1 MTLTI
6 RILGRSR
13 PTCGNPPHIY
23 SLLNLIEQHIHEGL
37 GLFCHSSM
45 FPSIKS
51 FLYSCHG
58 VSDTKQIAAD
68 AKNSKKMPN
77 INAKAC

>member
-1 MTLTI
+1 MGGPDPPVVIHLTYT
-6 RILGRSR
+6 
-13 PTCGNPPHIY
+13 PY

-37 GLFCHSSM
+37 GLFCHNSM
-45 FPSIKS
+45 FPSIKT
-51 FLYSCHG
+51 FPYSCHG